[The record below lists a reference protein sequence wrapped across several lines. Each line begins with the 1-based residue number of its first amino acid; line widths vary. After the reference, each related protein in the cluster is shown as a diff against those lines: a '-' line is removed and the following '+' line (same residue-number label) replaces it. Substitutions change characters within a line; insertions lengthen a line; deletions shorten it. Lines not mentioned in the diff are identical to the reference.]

1 MENITSSKKFF
12 LWFHMHQPSY
22 KIPNSSFL
30 YLPWVRRHM
39 LNGYYMIPKL
49 LLDSEAYIN
58 INFSG
63 ILLEQMKAYEEG
75 KVKDIYQLY
84 EEKEAAYLS
93 EAEKNFIIEK
103 FLVPLP
109 IESERL
115 NYLIEKKKKGDL
127 FETQEVLDTQ
137 VIFMLSAFAL
147 PEKEIQDLRKK
158 GKIFSE
164 SDKKFIQE
172 EQEKIIRLVIP
183 MYKML
188 ADNNKIEITLSPYFH
203 PVLPLLIDNNSAK
216 ESKNNAILPNNIF
229 AFPEDAE
236 AQINASI
243 ELFEKTFGI
252 KPTGL
257 WPSEGSVSNTTIDI
271 IKNLGFEWIGTD
283 ELILR
288 KNLESIDKQS
298 GVYQVRN
305 LRVFFRDHSLSDK
318 IAFVYNK
325 MNPQMAVQDLL
336 DKQKENFDRLKII
349 ILDGE
354 NPWMFYPDNGVP
366 FLKELFK
373 KLNATNSMLGKNCK
387 ANENIASIKPG
398 SWINGY
404 LDTWIGDKETNMAW
418 SYLTEAR
425 TILGNNEKSMNDILT
440 AEGSDSFW
448 WYSNFHRNEVDYSF
462 DYLFRLRL
470 INAYKNANTSIP
482 EYLSYPIKT
491 ND

>member
-22 KIPNSSFL
+22 KIPDSDLL

-49 LLDSEAYIN
+49 LMDSEANIN

-63 ILLEQMKAYEEG
+63 ILLKQMNLYEES
-75 KVKDIYQLY
+75 KVKDVYQLY

-103 FLVPLP
+103 FLIPSP
-109 IESERL
+109 IKSKRL
-115 NYLIEKKKKGDL
+115 NYLIEKKQKGDW
-127 FETQEVLDTQ
+127 FETQEILDTQ
-137 VIFMLSAFAL
+137 VLFMLSAFAL

-158 GKIFSE
+158 EKFFSE
-164 SDKKFIQE
+164 NDKKFIQE
-172 EQEKIIRLVIP
+172 EQEKIIRSVIP
-183 MYKML
+183 MYKKL
-188 ADNNKIEITLSPYFH
+188 VDSNKIEITLSPYFH
-203 PVLPLLIDNNSAK
+203 PILPLLIDKSSAK
-216 ESKNNAILPNNIF
+216 ESKNDVILPNNVFI
-229 AFPEDAE
+229 FPEDAE
-236 AQINASI
+236 AQINTSI
-243 ELFEKTFGI
+243 QLFEKTFGI
-252 KPTGL
+252 RPVGL
-257 WPSEGSVSNTTIDI
+257 WPSEGSVSNATIDM

-288 KNLESIDKQS
+288 KTQETIDKQS

-325 MNPQMAVQDLL
+325 MTPQMAVQDLL
-336 DKQKENFDRLKII
+336 DKQKENLDRPKVI

-373 KLNATNSMLGKNCK
+373 KLNPTNSLFGKNCYSK
-387 ANENIASIKPG
+387 ENITSIKPG

-418 SYLTEAR
+418 SYLAEAR

-448 WYSNFHRNEVDYSF
+448 WYSNFHKNEVDYSF

-470 INAYKNANTSIP
+470 INAYKNANASVP
-482 EYLSYPIKT
+482 KYLSYPIKT